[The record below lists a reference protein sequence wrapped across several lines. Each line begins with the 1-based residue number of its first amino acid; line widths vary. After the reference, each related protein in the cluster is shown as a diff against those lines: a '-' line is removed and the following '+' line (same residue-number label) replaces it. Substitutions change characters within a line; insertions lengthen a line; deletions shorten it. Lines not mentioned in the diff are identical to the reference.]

1 MQNNIKQVSSLP
13 SDIIVNAEQFVIVY
27 KKRMFWYV
35 IPAFSYFLMP
45 ESLDILAVMLL
56 GGLYAY
62 VFFFSSISKLLWHFD
77 RVLWCQLFISL
88 AIGLGAIVFLRLF
101 DLTHWLIH
109 SVGFVPDG
117 EVKHI
122 FAIIA
127 FTPLVAAYVDS
138 FKKVELAFYK
148 SKGYNYIGLL
158 GNLNGM

>member
-1 MQNNIKQVSSLP
+1 MKRVSSLP
-13 SDIIVNAEQFVIVY
+13 NDIIVKAEQFVIVY
-27 KKRMFWYV
+27 KKRMIWYV

-45 ESLDILAVMLL
+45 ETLDILAVMLL
-56 GGLYAY
+56 GGFYAY
-62 VFFFSSISKLLWHFD
+62 VFFLSSISRLLWRFD
-77 RVLWCQLFISL
+77 RCLWCQLFISL
-88 AIGLGAIVFLRLF
+88 ALGLFAIIFLRMF

-148 SKGYNYIGLL
+148 SKGYSYIGLL
-158 GNLNGM
+158 GNLNSM

>member
-1 MQNNIKQVSSLP
+1 
-13 SDIIVNAEQFVIVY
+13 
-27 KKRMFWYV
+27 
-35 IPAFSYFLMP
+35 
-45 ESLDILAVMLL
+45 MLL

-62 VFFFSSISKLLWHFD
+62 VFFFSSISKLLWRFD